1 MVLVLWVYMCNYVCV
16 SLCMCVCFCI
26 IHCALRNF
34 ALSNKYFSPYI
45 KHPPSNFRAF
55 LCMNIGHLGQYAY
68 KYRIHFLSWKIW
80 KLLHQVWRN
89 IIWFL
94 KHHFTY
100 LEHVRPSAGCN
111 IFNKNP
117 WLILEMFSILYSCI
131 KVYSVLRYI
140 PDISYIIICSLH
152 RLWVHRFIAWVPK
165 IIAVALKKRGYYV
178 KIKVKTMEIISNNIK
193 VWQIYVHSI

>member
-16 SLCMCVCFCI
+16 SLCMCVCVCFCI
-26 IHCALRNF
+26 IHYALRNF
-34 ALSNKYFSPYI
+34 AVSNKYFSPYI

-89 IIWFL
+89 NIWF
-94 KHHFTY
+94 K
-100 LEHVRPSAGCN
+100 

-131 KVYSVLRYI
+131 KVYSVLRYN
-140 PDISYIIICSLH
+140 PDSSYIIICSLH
-152 RLWVHRFIAWVPK
+152 RLWVHRLIAWVPK
-165 IIAVALKKRGYYV
+165 IQAVALKKRGYYV